1 MKILCAALGGCVHIA
16 GLLRFS
22 QLAQEKGHHC
32 TFLGGAVPIDKVI
45 GSIIEIEPDM
55 VALSYRLS
63 PNGLR
68 GILNELFQRLSMYN
82 TTRTDFW
89 FGGTPE
95 TVGVARGYE
104 QFTRFFDGGESEK
117 EVIQTLTNTVPVNEE
132 IHIPPQTVVERIKW
146 KAPNPLIRH
155 HIGLPTLRQTSRNI
169 RSLAKSG
176 LLDIISLAPD
186 QNAQQYWFH
195 PDKMDPT
202 QDGAGGAPF
211 RDRKDFQ
218 SMYMASRTGNY
229 PLLRCYSGTQDI
241 IPFSQM
247 LIETIQNAWAAIP
260 LTWYSEMDRR
270 SERPLGQAISE
281 NQEAIRYNAEKGLP
295 VEINEAHQW
304 GLRFAHDAM
313 EVAVSAIA
321 VHNAK
326 VIGVKDYI
334 MQFMLCTPPE
344 ISPAMDLA
352 KALAKW
358 EMALEIV
365 QTPDSRPMRIIKMIR
380 TGLLSFRTNLFRSI
394 GQLNGSM
401 MIGSFLRP
409 EIVHVVAYCEAIR
422 RASSRE
428 IIESATMVQQIVEES
443 NKGCPDCSAD
453 PIIRDRKEYLKDQAY
468 HILDAIRNLDRG
480 FLDPLCD
487 PAILERAIQIGILD
501 APGLGTFGYPQKT
514 RTQVVHGRNE
524 AIDDFG
530 QPISERKRL
539 AMVFDHQRK
548 STMNPTVQQ

>member
-1 MKILCAALGGCVHIA
+1 VKIICASLGGCVHTA
-16 GLLRFS
+16 GLLRFT
-22 QLAQEKGHHC
+22 QLAQEQGHRC
-32 TFLGGAVPIDKVI
+32 TYLGGAVPIDKLI

-55 VALSYRLS
+55 AALSYRLS

-68 GILNELFQRLSMYN
+68 GILDELFVQLSIRE
-82 TTRTDFW
+82 TPHIDFW

-95 TVGVARGYE
+95 TVGVARTYE
-104 QFTRFFDGGESEK
+104 PFTRFFDGSETEK
-117 EVIQTLTNTVPVNEE
+117 EVLHALTDTAPGDHQV
-132 IHIPPQTVVERIKW
+132 HIPPQTLVERIKW
-146 KAPNPLIRH
+146 KAPYPLLRH
-155 HIGLPTLRQTSRNI
+155 HIGLPTLRQTSQSI

-176 LLDIISLAPD
+176 VLDIISLAPD

-195 PDKMDPT
+195 PHKMDPT

-211 RDRKDFQ
+211 RDRKDFRT
-218 SMYMASRTGNY
+218 MYMASRTGNY

-270 SERPLGQAISE
+270 SERPLAQAISE
-281 NQEAIRYNAEKGLP
+281 NQEAIRYNADKGLP

-326 VIGVKDYI
+326 VLGVKEHI

-358 EMALEIV
+358 EMAIEIAH
-365 QTPDSRPMRIIKMIR
+365 TTSIRPMRIIKMIR
-380 TGLLSFRTNLFRSI
+380 TGLLSFRTNPFRSI
-394 GQLNGSM
+394 GQLTGSM

-422 RASSRE
+422 RASSRV
-428 IIESATMVQQIVEES
+428 IIESATMVQQIMEES
-443 NKGCPDCSAD
+443 NKGLPDCTAD
-453 PIIRDRKEYLKDQAY
+453 QKIRDRKEQLKDEASQ
-468 HILDAIRNLDRG
+468 ILEAIRNLDRSN
-480 FLDPLCD
+480 LDPLCD
-487 PAILERAIQIGILD
+487 PVIMEKAIQIGILD
-501 APGLGTFGYPQKT
+501 APGLGTYGCEKKI

-524 AIDDFG
+524 VIDDFG
-530 QPISERKRL
+530 QPITESNRL
-539 AMVFDHQRK
+539 AMVFSHQRK
-548 STMNPTVQQ
+548 STMKPTVQQ